1 MKIEEAFMR
10 FLHQECIVY
19 TVSQGGSLSAA
30 VECTLEEVG
39 DGWIRISQG
48 EDRNE
53 SIVNTANI
61 IRIREYPRNKNGK
74 KKIIF
79 D

>member
-1 MKIEEAFMR
+1 MR
-10 FLHQECIVY
+10 FLHQECVIY
-19 TVSQGGSLSAA
+19 TVSQGGSLSAV

-53 SIVNTANI
+53 SIMNTANI

-74 KKIIF
+74 KKLIF

>member
-1 MKIEEAFMR
+1 MKIEEAFAR

-19 TVSQGGSLSAA
+19 TVSTGGSVSAC

-39 DGWIRISQG
+39 DGWVRISQG

-61 IRIREYPRNKNGK
+61 IRIREFPRNKNGK

-79 D
+79 E